1 LKYYNETHL
10 NETKIEE
17 IVEKSNEE
25 EVLEEMI
32 EINYNDDI
40 SEKNREVIKIFRNN
54 ESFEFYFTEL
64 TNSGSTNFKNGN
76 RKRFTKILNV
86 EMASLLYQQEKFD
99 YVPQYLKDLY
109 DYFKNSG
116 KFFQLKLNNKN
127 N

>member
-25 EVLEEMI
+25 EVLEEII

-116 KFFQLKLNNKN
+116 KFF
-127 N
+127 